1 MEFPKIGDK
10 YRNNLSGMYGEII
23 KVYPNARSVKYKSSN
38 DIVGYLPWSIVGSD
52 YTKISP
58 EIELGSRWL
67 LPNGRLITVSSK
79 NHEKINYYF
88 GEAYCFTKVRFSKYE
103 STFLSDCSPFTG
115 NLDDYD
121 NTGIKREPTCIM
133 GDYYFTIPV
142 AAGGDQLAPI
152 CTSVLTD
159 VGGQFP
165 IYADHQYCGEPITK
179 PPTNIKKETNIEQ
192 EIFDTM
198 FQNHMED
205 VSNEFIYGSDFKN
218 WSNLK
223 KYMAKLED
231 TNVLIVCGSQK
242 QAGERRKEF
251 SVDNEENVYGSHN
264 FMMRNVVQVVSREYE
279 GTCFKA
285 DLVIFDDCDNLDQ
298 NTKNNRLERLRFSEN
313 PRYEVWEQDS
323 QVSITGMMFSSKKPL
338 WKRILKKLV

>member
-10 YRNNLSGMYGEII
+10 YRSKYNGTTVKVLDVDRGERIVQLEGEI
-23 KVYPNARSVKYKSSN
+23 VRKY
-38 DIVGYLPWSIVGSD
+38 YMD
-52 YTKISP
+52 YWHFRDTYSKIPS
-58 EIELGSRWL
+58 EIEPGSRWI
-67 LPNGRLITVSSK
+67 NQHKSLITVISV
-79 NHEKINYYF
+79 INDVVKYYY
-88 GEAYCFTKVRFSKYE
+88 GEAYCFSKIE
-103 STFLSDCSPFTG
+103 HNMEKCEFLNCMAELRG
-115 NLDDYD
+115 NLKDYNISGLKTDMITYWLGGRLCVQPNAENKSINVD
-121 NTGIKREPTCIM
+121 NTYVVPTE
-133 GDYYFTIPV
+133 
-142 AAGGDQLAPI
+142 
-152 CTSVLTD
+152 S
-159 VGGQFP
+159 
-165 IYADHQYCGEPITK
+165 EE
-179 PPTNIKKETNIEQ
+179 ETNIEQ

-323 QVSITGMMFSSKKPL
+323 QVSSTRMMFAEKKPL
-338 WKRILKKLV
+338 WKRILRKLV